1 MKFKLLQLCKIRK
14 ILGWTFLTLLV
25 SPVSWSY
32 IPHSHYILDR
42 TAQNHGNGLYLIDQ
56 DIVIYSSQQNPIKIK
71 EQWLI
76 EGGEKMRVRV
86 YGQDDS
92 SNEIL
97 FTYLYDKNIRKS
109 VDPQAIV
116 RSSSVSSEFFEP
128 IFHFRTPEFAKSFLY
143 KLQILPREGL
153 QSPLRYSKPEQVQ
166 RQTENYVRLSRFD
179 GTVNYAIGPHP
190 KSNNLLSGIWVE
202 QDQFHIKK
210 LRTPD
215 QVEVIAQRY
224 QRFANN
230 LWLAQNREIR
240 WGEFRAVIQV
250 TGVKHH
256 DRNSP
261 LKARLNLAQF
271 DPKKESTLIPKL
283 PENPVLVEFYRRFR

>member
-1 MKFKLLQLCKIRK
+1 MKSKFFKTSK
-14 ILGWTFLTLLV
+14 ILKILWRPLLIFLV
-25 SPVSWSY
+25 SPSSWSY
-32 IPHSHYILDR
+32 IPHSHYILER

-56 DIVIYSSQQNPIKIK
+56 DIVIYSAQQNPIKIK

-92 SNEIL
+92 SNDIQ

-109 VDPQAIV
+109 VDPQAVV
-116 RSSSVSSEFFEP
+116 RSSALSSEFFEP

-143 KLQILPREGL
+143 KLNILPREGL
-153 QSPLRYSKPEQVQ
+153 QAPLRFSKPEQVQ
-166 RQTENYVRLSRFD
+166 RQNENFVRLSRFD

-190 KSNNLLSGIWVE
+190 KSNSLLSGLWVE

-240 WGEFRAVIQV
+240 WGEYRAVIQV
-250 TGVKHH
+250 MGVKHH

-271 DPKKESTLIPKL
+271 DPKKESSLIPKL